1 MPRVVVP
8 GEIPDEKI
16 MYPLEPTFK
25 EYPQE
30 KFEFVPGS
38 ASGPFRTTT
47 LFIATRSSAKDDMP
61 WKVVCTANNTFDR
74 IHALQKQVDNAET
87 IVVAGG
93 SLTGAETAGK
103 IGYQYGRKGKK
114 EVYFIYNNVLPFSP
128 AVMESVSRQTKV
140 ELERIKAKFVPKTT
154 VTKATTRGRDTILEL
169 RHAEGTTETLMRRLT
184 CRLLA

>member
-1 MPRVVVP
+1 
-8 GEIPDEKI
+8 
-16 MYPLEPTFK
+16 
-25 EYPQE
+25 
-30 KFEFVPGS
+30 
-38 ASGPFRTTT
+38 
-47 LFIATRSSAKDDMP
+47 MP